1 VWLGS
6 PETPKNGEV
15 VVNAPTSS
23 IFGASG
29 FARLRSAAAPFFGVL
44 AGWALLIYVAP
55 LAAGFTVGAK
65 PLRLI
70 STGIMFDQA
79 EVTLNGYRLIIWSPV
94 VVGVILGALALL
106 RRPSRLGLT
115 LGFVGTTIAATLL
128 ALGGGLGVGPG
139 STLLVGTELQWVW
152 KLCIIAAGLLIGLA
166 GPLLI
171 KTLGEDHQIAIPPLK
186 RDIFLASAVLGALI
200 LLFAPGP
207 LLGKVTA
214 GMGSWLGS
222 LVWLAAL

>member
-1 VWLGS
+1 MTDDRSSAS
-6 PETPKNGEV
+6 P
-15 VVNAPTSS
+15 
-23 IFGASG
+23 SG
-29 FARLRSAAAPFFGVL
+29 VPGCSRFQEAAAPFFGVL
-44 AGWALLIYVAP
+44 TGWALLLYLVP
-55 LAAGFTVGAK
+55 LAAGLVVGAR

-94 VVGVILGALALL
+94 VVGVIFGALALL
-106 RRPSRLGLT
+106 RRPTRSGLT
-115 LGFVGTTIAATLL
+115 LGLVGTAIAATLL

-152 KLCIIAAGLLIGLA
+152 KLCIIAAGLLVGLA

-171 KTLGEDHQIAIPPLK
+171 KTLAEDHQIPIPPLK
-186 RDIFLASAVLGALI
+186 RGIFVTSALLGALI

-207 LLGKVTA
+207 LLGKVMA

>member
-1 VWLGS
+1 MTR
-6 PETPKNGEV
+6 P
-15 VVNAPTSS
+15 S
-23 IFGASG
+23 IKTA
-29 FARLRSAAAPFFGVL
+29 LGVL
-44 AGWALLIYVAP
+44 CGWVLLLYLAP
-55 LAAGFTVGAK
+55 LAAGYAVGAT

-79 EVTLNGYRLIIWSPV
+79 EVTLNGYRLIVWSPV
-94 VVGVILGALALL
+94 VVGVVLGALALL
-106 RRPSRLGLT
+106 RRPTRFGLALGL
-115 LGFVGTTIAATLL
+115 VGTTIAASLL
-128 ALGGGLGVGPG
+128 VLGGGLGIGPG
-139 STLLVGTELQWVW
+139 STLLVGTELRWVW
-152 KLCIIAAGLLIGLA
+152 KLCIIAGGLAVGLA

-186 RDIFLASAVLGALI
+186 RDIFLASALLGALI

-207 LLGKVTA
+207 LLGKVMA

>member
-1 VWLGS
+1 MNTPTGS
-6 PETPKNGEV
+6 
-15 VVNAPTSS
+15 TS
-23 IFGASG
+23 GDSG
-29 FARLRSAAAPFFGVL
+29 FARVRAAAAPCFGVL
-44 AGWALLIYVAP
+44 VGWSLLLYLAP
-55 LAAGFTVGAK
+55 LAAGYTVGAK

-70 STGIMFDQA
+70 STGIMFDQS

-94 VVGVILGALALL
+94 VVGVILGALALI

-115 LGFVGTTIAATLL
+115 LGFVGTSIAATLL

-139 STLLVGTELQWVW
+139 ATLLVGTELQWVW
-152 KLCIIAAGLLIGLA
+152 KLCIIAAGLLVGLA

-186 RDIFLASAVLGALI
+186 RDIFLTSALLGLLI

-207 LLGKVTA
+207 LLGKVMA